1 MGQVFDEVFHVNV
14 LGYLLSARVFY
25 EHLKATG
32 GSVVFTLSNAAF
44 LPDGGGS
51 AQLLKRTVKLS
62 HTILNMPNLGI
73 FL

>member
-1 MGQVFDEVFHVNV
+1 
-14 LGYLLSARVFY
+14 VFY